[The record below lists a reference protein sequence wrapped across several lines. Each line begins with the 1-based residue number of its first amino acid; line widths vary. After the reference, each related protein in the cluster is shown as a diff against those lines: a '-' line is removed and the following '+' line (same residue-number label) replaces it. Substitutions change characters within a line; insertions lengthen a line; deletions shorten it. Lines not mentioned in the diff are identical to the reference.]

1 MALATDAQLGM
12 SMRFTVN
19 LDEQAVNLGSWSKV
33 TGLDVTWDLVE
44 YHAGDGPKN
53 ERWYF
58 PGRTKY
64 SVVKLERAVEAD
76 GTKAVQEWLAKNSFQ
91 HSVTSGKIELQ
102 DAMGAVVFAW
112 TLRHV
117 LPVKWSVTPFDSSA
131 NKVALETLEIAH
143 MGFLENE

>member
-1 MALATDAQLGM
+1 MALATEALLGM
-12 SMRFTVN
+12 SMRFAVN
-19 LDEQAVNLGSWSKV
+19 LDEQPVNLGSWSKV

-44 YHAGDGPKN
+44 YHSGDGPKN

-64 SVVKLERAVEAD
+64 STVKLERAVEAE

-91 HSVTSGKIELQ
+91 HKVTSGKIELQ
-102 DAMGAVVFAW
+102 DAKGAVVFSW

-117 LPVKWSVTPFDSSA
+117 LPVRWSVTPFDSSA
-131 NKVALETLEIAH
+131 TKVALETLEIAH